1 VPVGRKKERKMKR
14 NSGAPTKEKL
24 IEAAIELMAND
35 GFHATSVQSIVD
47 AAGATKG
54 AFYHH
59 FGSKDD
65 VLIAIFERFNE
76 RRVEILREIIDDDDS
91 SSAAFA
97 KIVEELTAAQ
107 DSYGREISIL
117 SRDGQYLR
125 KIASARVQ
133 AAQEEVENLIV
144 RAIDRGVEKGEF
156 EPVQSAQFVAF
167 GIFGM
172 TTWLHQWYAPGGPMR
187 AREIG
192 RMYGSL
198 LLDGLRAR

>member
-1 VPVGRKKERKMKR
+1 MKR

-24 IEAAIELMAND
+24 IEAATELMAED

-59 FGSKDD
+59 FESKDD

-76 RRVEILREIIDDDDS
+76 RRVETLREIIDEGS
-91 SSAAFA
+91 PSAAFA

-107 DSYGREISIL
+107 DSYGREIRIL
-117 SRDGQYLR
+117 SRDGHYLR
-125 KIASARVQ
+125 KIASATVRT
-133 AAQEEVENLIV
+133 AQEEVERLIV
-144 RAIDRGVEKGEF
+144 RAIDRGIKEGEF

-167 GIFGM
+167 GVFGM

-198 LLDGLRAR
+198 LLDGMRAR

>member
-1 VPVGRKKERKMKR
+1 MKL

-24 IEAAIELMAND
+24 IEAAIELMAEH

-47 AAGATKG
+47 TAGATKG

-59 FGSKDD
+59 FESKDD
-65 VLIAIFERFNE
+65 VLVAIFERFNE
-76 RRVEILREIIDDDDS
+76 RRVELLREIIDEDS

-97 KIVEELTAAQ
+97 KLVEELTAAQ

-133 AAQEEVENLIV
+133 AAQGEVEHLIV
-144 RAIDRGVEKGEF
+144 QAIDRGVKDGEF